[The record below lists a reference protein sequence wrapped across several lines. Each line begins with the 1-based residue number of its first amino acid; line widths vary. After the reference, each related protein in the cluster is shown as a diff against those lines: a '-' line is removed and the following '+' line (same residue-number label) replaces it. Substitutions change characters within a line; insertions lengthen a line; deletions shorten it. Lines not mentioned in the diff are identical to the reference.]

1 MSDEVQASMIFFN
14 EQELSI
20 ATKQQ
25 IGKESRQE
33 RQSIKIR
40 RLSTELKEKQN
51 DEAVVGSDAGSD
63 LRHRL
68 ELEEERYE
76 KNAILKLLVEE
87 LYGSESEFL
96 TPPTFDFSLSTP
108 WIQMGL
114 STDSFAVS

>member
-1 MSDEVQASMIFFN
+1 MRSKLQRFFY
-14 EQELSI
+14 EQELLI

-25 IGKESRQE
+25 IGKETRQE

-68 ELEEERYE
+68 ELEEERNE
-76 KNAILKLLVEE
+76 KNATLKVLVEE
-87 LYGSESEFL
+87 RFESEFL
-96 TPPTFDFSLSTP
+96 TPPTFDFSLSP
-108 WIQMGL
+108 L
-114 STDSFAVS
+114 